1 MRAIVL
7 VSLLLGCGSSTAPE
21 SKPSAEPATSL
32 QPLPDAMQAAEAKG
46 TLKEASFHSK
56 ALGVDKDYQVYLPA
70 GYQLSEKR
78 YPVVYML
85 HGIGGEE
92 GDWPRTGI
100 AKTADEMALQ
110 AILVMLDG
118 DDSFYVDTQ
127 TKADYE
133 ACLKTPRPFGK
144 AEDRTTYCVRDG
156 RYESY
161 VVTDA
166 VAHIDASYRTIAS
179 REGRAIGGLSMGG
192 YGALVLGMRHKDVFS
207 SIASHSGIA
216 ALLYKGPYPYQQGK
230 VQQFDNPAELTQR
243 IGAFGVHMRSIFG
256 EAIGN
261 WRAHDPATLAQS
273 LGDGDLAIY
282 LDCGTEDGFRLQH
295 GASYLHEVLEARG
308 ITHDFALV
316 PGKHDWALWADRIDE
331 SLTFHV
337 RHFEALSKAVG
348 NAATQP

>member
-1 MRAIVL
+1 
-7 VSLLLGCGSSTAPE
+7 
-21 SKPSAEPATSL
+21 
-32 QPLPDAMQAAEAKG
+32 MQAAEAKG

-100 AKTADEMALQ
+100 AKTADAMALQ